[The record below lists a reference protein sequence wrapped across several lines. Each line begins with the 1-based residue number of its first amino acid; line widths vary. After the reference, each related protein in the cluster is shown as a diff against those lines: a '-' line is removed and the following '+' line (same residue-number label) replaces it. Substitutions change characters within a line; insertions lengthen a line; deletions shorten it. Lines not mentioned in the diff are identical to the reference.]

1 MKFRRIYFESLMILI
16 LLVAVPGLAKMGLN
30 DSIVYVWDFSVHDA
44 KDRDL
49 AAQLTEDFETELIR
63 SDYYMVLERRQYNRI
78 AMHRN
83 MEDNI
88 AAIENLSQEAKDKL
102 IEERADMV
110 IFGELKDDFESGQY
124 EVTVSFQRLSDASI
138 PRKESILISRGMI
151 RDNQSR
157 KNYMSELMDLLHSKE
172 LMAVKKDYYT
182 QVSGMLTTYLRQ
194 IKDLRMTFH
203 DVVEMAFANPKY
215 FEELNIQILK
225 YNDIFEA
232 LDDFGE
238 AHIDKFIESWGPNTG
253 DELRQIRT
261 DLLDDIHKPYVLKL
275 NDYRKELW
283 DLYENPPKKKYR
295 EQQEKEI
302 IANVRNVTNEIQ
314 RRINIVEPVIV
325 SFNNKLSK
333 EINNN

>member
-1 MKFRRIYFESLMILI
+1 MDLQGIISRFVF
-16 LLVAVPGLAKMGLN
+16 LLVLLQPISGFANSSLN
-30 DSIVYVWDFSVHDA
+30 DSIVYVWDFSVEDP

-49 AAQLTEDFETELIR
+49 AAQLTEDFETELIKYE
-63 SDYYMVLERRQYNRI
+63 YYKVLERRQYNRI

-88 AAIENLSQEAKDKL
+88 AAIESLSQEAKDKL

-110 IFGELKDDFESGQY
+110 IFGILKDDIESGQY

-138 PRKESILISRGMI
+138 PKKESILISRGMI

-157 KNYMSELMDLLHSKE
+157 KDYMSELMDRLHAKE
-172 LMAVKKDYYT
+172 LMVVKKEYYT

-203 DVVEMAFANPKY
+203 DVAEMAFDNPKY
-215 FEELNIQILK
+215 FDELNMQISD
-225 YNDIFEA
+225 YNDIFKE
-232 LDDFGE
+232 LDGFGE
-238 AHIDKFIESWGPNTG
+238 SDIDAFSKSWDQKTG

-275 NDYRKELW
+275 NEYRIEMWEFSK
-283 DLYENPPKKKYR
+283 NPPKKKYR
-295 EQQEKEI
+295 DEQEAKI
-302 IANVRNVTNEIQ
+302 IANVRNVTDEIQ
-314 RRINIVEPVIV
+314 RRINIIEPVIV
-325 SFNNKLSK
+325 SFDNKLSK
-333 EINNN
+333 EINNH